1 MDISVG
7 SHIQVFVD
15 LFSKAFAHFSVSWA
29 LELGCFLVD
38 SFSAIYLSLDFIS
51 HVRQIEAYASFLVK
65 SVINN
70 GFLDSSLD
78 RYPIGSNRPLPWRG
92 HQISRTKASKIV
104 NHIRPFCFVVKWGFS
119 NCFFVDRSF
128 ELVLDHD
135 NMMI

>member
-1 MDISVG
+1 MDISVV

-15 LFSKAFAHFSVSWA
+15 LFSKAFAHFSVGSA
-29 LELGCFLVD
+29 LELGCFLVA

-51 HVRQIEAYASFLVK
+51 HVRQIEACASFLVK
-65 SVINN
+65 NVIND
-70 GFLDSSLD
+70 GFLDSSLID
-78 RYPIGSNRPLPWRG
+78 IQLVAIDRSLGEVTRYPGLKRVRSST
-92 HQISRTKASKIV
+92 ISDHFAL
-104 NHIRPFCFVVKWGFS
+104 VKWGFS